1 MSANTIRYGRR
12 LEGKVC
18 VVTGAAGVI
27 GTAVCERLGA
37 EGGRVVGVDL
47 LDHETGELPLT
58 VDLIDEEL
66 TRALFERV
74 HAQFGR
80 IDVIVNNAGRNDLE
94 DSNIFVTSTETWRRV
109 FDANLTTTFLCCKYG
124 IPYLRQNDPSGGSVV
139 NVSSFLA
146 AMGAATAQMAFAA
159 AKAGVVALTRDLG
172 VHLARTGVRVNS
184 LLLGPV
190 DSPLIDAMYASNP
203 EARQKRMIHMPMGR
217 FGTIDEVAG
226 TIAYLASEDSGFMTA
241 SALPLDGGIVSAYT
255 VPESSD

>member
-1 MSANTIRYGRR
+1 MNANTIRYGRR
-12 LEGKVC
+12 LEGRVC

-66 TRALFERV
+66 TRDLFGRV

-190 DSPLIDAMYASNP
+190 DSPLLDAMYASNP

-226 TIAYLASEDSGFMTA
+226 TIAYLASDDSGFMTA